1 MPAIQTTYAAQHA
14 RWVEGMVLNMEP
26 SDVVTRLAKAA
37 SVQLIDRSWSVL
49 DKETGLP
56 VEASG
61 CTLTGLSREEADDIA
76 ARLNAACIDHISDT
90 NAEHHESH
98 GVEDGS

>member
-1 MPAIQTTYAAQHA
+1 
-14 RWVEGMVLNMEP
+14 MVRR
-26 SDVVTRLAKAA
+26 RLTKGPKAA
-37 SVQLIDRSWSVL
+37 SVQQIDRSWSVL

-61 CTLTGLSREEADDIA
+61 CKLTGLSREEADDIA
-76 ARLNAACIDHISDT
+76 ARLNAAYIDHISDT
-90 NAEHHESH
+90 NPEHHESH